1 MPSRCLKPG
10 ADLTGRT
17 AEDVFFSD
25 FKVFSRG
32 DVKFGVGQSSYMTA
46 RSRAAAEELVAPY
59 LPEALGQAG
68 VPMVFFMFTDVQKQA
83 TDLMF
88 CGKDAAEIVGEAF
101 HTEVA
106 DGKAVLPGVVSR
118 KKQLIPR

>member
-1 MPSRCLKPG
+1 
-10 ADLTGRT
+10 
-17 AEDVFFSD
+17 
-25 FKVFSRG
+25 
-32 DVKFGVGQSSYMTA
+32 
-46 RSRAAAEELVAPY
+46 
-59 LPEALGQAG
+59 
-68 VPMVFFMFTDVQKQA
+68 MVFFMFTDVQKQA

-118 KKQLIPR
+118 KKAADPAADGRPAGAGGGGVSAPCLFCFRMVSL